1 MLISFYLSLEF
12 EMVQMEEGNI
22 KNKENDTE
30 NVNLTAADATCNE
43 SVDVIIS
50 AEEVQPEVVSP
61 EIHLGQDQISEI
73 NMDISSTL
81 PESETICQ
89 KIIADIIDD
98 IATQEVNLEAFCQ
111 NILLDILE
119 KIEMRQPSPDHDVVP
134 DNQIINDNQTP
145 DNDILQIN
153 VGEINVEQIPLLP
166 ENIVQKGE

>member
-1 MLISFYLSLEF
+1 
-12 EMVQMEEGNI
+12 MVQMEEGNI

-81 PESETICQ
+81 PESENICQ
-89 KIIADIIDD
+89 KIISDIIDD
-98 IATQEVNLEAFCQ
+98 IATQEVNSEAFCQ
-111 NILLDILE
+111 SILLDILE
-119 KIEMRQPSPDHDVVP
+119 KIEIRQPSPDHEVVP
-134 DNQIINDNQTP
+134 DNQITNINQSPEDE
-145 DNDILQIN
+145 ILQIC
-153 VGEINVEQIPLLP
+153 VEEFILDQ
-166 ENIVQKGE
+166 ENIVQEGEYIITN

>member
-50 AEEVQPEVVSP
+50 AEEVQPESK
-61 EIHLGQDQISEI
+61 
-73 NMDISSTL
+73 N
-81 PESETICQ
+81 ICQ

-98 IATQEVNLEAFCQ
+98 IATQEVNSEAFCQ
-111 NILLDILE
+111 SILLDILE
-119 KIEMRQPSPDHDVVP
+119 KIEIRQPSPDHEVVP
-134 DNQIINDNQTP
+134 DNQITNINQSPEDE
-145 DNDILQIN
+145 ILQIC
-153 VGEINVEQIPLLP
+153 VEEFILDQ
-166 ENIVQKGE
+166 ENIVQEGEYIITN

>member
-1 MLISFYLSLEF
+1 
-12 EMVQMEEGNI
+12 MEEGNI

-61 EIHLGQDQISEI
+61 EIDLAQDQISEI

-81 PESETICQ
+81 PESENICQ

-98 IATQEVNLEAFCQ
+98 IASQEFNSEAFCQ
-111 NILLDILE
+111 SILLDILE
-119 KIEMRQPSPDHDVVP
+119 KIEIRQPSPDHEVVP
-134 DNQIINDNQTP
+134 DNQITNINQSTEDE
-145 DNDILQIN
+145 ILQIYEE
-153 VGEINVEQIPLLP
+153 EIILDQVPLMQ
-166 ENIVQKGE
+166 ENIVPEGE

>member
-98 IATQEVNLEAFCQ
+98 ITTQEVNSEAFCQ
-111 NILLDILE
+111 SILLDILE
-119 KIEMRQPSPDHDVVP
+119 KIEKMQPSPDHDVVP

>member
-12 EMVQMEEGNI
+12 EMIQMEEGNI
-22 KNKENDTE
+22 KNEENDTE

-61 EIHLGQDQISEI
+61 EMHLAQDQISEI
-73 NMDISSTL
+73 NTDISTTL
-81 PESETICQ
+81 PESKNICQ
-89 KIIADIIDD
+89 KIISDIIDD

-119 KIEMRQPSPDHDVVP
+119 KIEMRQPSPDHEVVP
-134 DNQIINDNQTP
+134 DNQITNINQSPEDE
-145 DNDILQIN
+145 ILQIS
-153 VGEINVEQIPLLP
+153 VEEFILDQ
-166 ENIVQKGE
+166 ENIVQEGEYIITN